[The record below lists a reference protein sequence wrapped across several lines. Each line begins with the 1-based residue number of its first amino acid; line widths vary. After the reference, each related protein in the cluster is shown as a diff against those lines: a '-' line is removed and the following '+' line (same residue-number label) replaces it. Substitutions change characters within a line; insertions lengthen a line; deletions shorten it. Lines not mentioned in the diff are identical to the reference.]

1 MPIQLVRSTFST
13 ALMAA
18 LRLTTSANVAI
29 SAELPGGGW
38 NFPSLWG
45 LLWDTI
51 SSCGLGMGIA
61 MYIQHQLECEPS
73 TMATPAPTSWPGTA
87 PHFEPLWKLKWNYHK
102 GAVSAIPF
110 GAIGTMIVELE
121 MNDVWKDLPY
131 QSSFIWVCLRLG
143 YPNPP
148 YCLKHDLP
156 QQWTQGSVYCRS
168 MGCPFWKKPQGPD
181 GLRTL
186 MFQGRKSWF
195 PPHLHLIANP

>member
-1 MPIQLVRSTFST
+1 MGVVVGYHLQLWVRNGHSH
-13 ALMAA
+13 
-18 LRLTTSANVAI
+18 V
-29 SAELPGGGW
+29 
-38 NFPSLWG
+38 
-45 LLWDTI
+45 
-51 SSCGLGMGIA
+51 
-61 MYIQHQLECEPS
+61 H
-73 TMATPAPTSWPGTA
+73 PTSIGMWTLNYGDTCTHFLPGTA

-102 GAVSAIPF
+102 GALSAIPF